1 MSSSRITL
9 QSLVAR
15 TPEFV
20 GSRIGDR
27 MALMSI
33 KNGAYYGMDPVGSR
47 VWELIAQP
55 VRASAICEA
64 LLGEFSV
71 DKETCERQVLAFLR
85 QLEDA
90 NLLEAGEDP
99 ARRDSK

>member
-1 MSSSRITL
+1 MSRPRITL

-20 GSRIGDR
+20 GSKIDDKT
-27 MALMSI
+27 ALLSI

-55 VRASAICEA
+55 VRTSSVCET
-64 LLGEFSV
+64 LLGEFKV
-71 DKETCERQVLAFLR
+71 EKGVCESQVLTFLQ
-85 QLEDA
+85 QLSDA
-90 NLLEAGEDP
+90 DLLESGAARGDP
-99 ARRDSK
+99 K